1 MRLTIQLL
9 LISCVAALSGC
20 SWNKPPKFSDVP
32 GLPAEAPVGQ
42 PVVKP
47 SDALTGKLVTFNVVG
62 RFAVLNFPV
71 NRMPAIGQTLFLYRD
86 GLKVGEVKITGPQ
99 KDDNI
104 VADLV
109 TGEGKPGDEVRDR

>member
-1 MRLTIQLL
+1 MRLTIQFLSL
-9 LISCVAALSGC
+9 ACVLALSGC
-20 SWNKPPKFSDVP
+20 ASNKSPKFSDVP
-32 GLPAEAPVGQ
+32 GPSTGAAGTQ

-47 SDALTGKLVTFNVVG
+47 SDVLTGKVATFNSVG
-62 RFAVLNFPV
+62 RFAVLNFPMT
-71 NRMPAIGQTLFLYRD
+71 RMPAAGQTLFLYRG

-109 TGEGKPGDEVRDR
+109 NGEARSGDEVRDR

>member
-9 LISCVAALSGC
+9 LLALVVVISGC
-20 SWNKPPKFSDVP
+20 ASGPEPVFGEVP
-32 GLPAEAPVGQ
+32 GPSGGVSGGQ
-42 PVVKP
+42 PVVKA
-47 SDALTGKLVTFNVVG
+47 SDILTGKVVSFNSVG
-62 RFAVLNFPV
+62 RFVVLNFPV
-71 NRMPAIGQTLFLYRD
+71 TRMPAIDQTIFLYRD

-109 TGEGKPGDEVRDR
+109 NGEVKVGDEVRDR